1 MRSHL
6 AFPALLLACSIAVAL
21 PDGAARAAPVAPAW
35 TRDFAAPIEWQRVTA
50 FGQLLVSTRAGLHA
64 VDPATGKVLWTH
76 VDVAGLPEQGLQE
89 LAGSPLVM
97 ITGSVGLEAP
107 RTVVLNVFN
116 GQLVFDTR
124 IAKVGQISAPRV
136 LPQAGSLLVG
146 GFEIG
151 NVQPTLF
158 AYSMNDGSLLW
169 KSDVLATA
177 MNPGGNRLLGA
188 LLSVTLAVVKI
199 DPVQSQPLELG
210 DGTFLLGAMG
220 HVMRLDAA
228 TGDVRWKTPFA
239 GGVFEFRETD
249 ARPGVVYVGAQE
261 TEQVMGA
268 DQTTQQQRIQTHYQG
283 FRVDDGMAVWKRAV
297 SFSKPMNRSIIAL
310 DRGLLVS
317 DGDNDKGKLQLID
330 YDTGASL
337 WGNKGRGIE
346 VAGQVVEYSF
356 AGTDLVLTTGYDSIW
371 TNKDTAYL
379 LYVLDTTSGSFRFA
393 KPFEVKGRMLGTELT
408 EKGLIYVTTH
418 EINIFDPATGA
429 LRNAPVLRSRAPIV
443 TVDDR
448 NLVYAFNSDDGF
460 VYSFDRDTGAVAKL
474 SQTPFALDD
483 DHARA
488 LDLVDGT
495 LVLMGQQTVAGF
507 GLDGSRKFAVHYDA
521 PRNPTWMRALAWA
534 EGVRMGMASVSAGM
548 YSAAFADAAGDA
560 AQGSAGREV
569 ATELSRGFGD
579 LSQGYQ
585 SLSGDYIRFARRRY
599 EASAESRDFFF
610 MMVQHED
617 RRVALAQI
625 SKRDGRILSEIDL
638 GRDKEPA
645 YQVDDVASSVYYR
658 PADSVVAGYRF
669 ASERVALR

>member
-1 MRSHL
+1 MRHRF
-6 AFPALLLACSIAVAL
+6 AFSGLLLACSMI
-21 PDGAARAAPVAPAW
+21 GAITSLDARAAPAAPAW

-50 FGQLLVSTRAGLHA
+50 FGQLLVSTRAGLSA

-76 VDVAGLPEQGLQE
+76 TDVTGLPEQGLTE

-97 ITGSVGLEAP
+97 ITGSAGVEPP

-124 IAKVGQISAPRV
+124 LAKVGQISAPRV
-136 LPQAGSLLVG
+136 LPEAGSLLIG

-158 AYSMNDGSLLW
+158 AYSMNDGSLRW
-169 KSDVLATA
+169 KSDVLATT
-177 MNPGGNRLLGA
+177 MNPSGNRLLGA
-188 LLSVTLAVVKI
+188 LLGATLAIVKI

-220 HVMRLDAA
+220 YVMRLDAA
-228 TGDVRWKTPFA
+228 TGNVRWKSQFA
-239 GGVFEFRETD
+239 GGVFECRETD
-249 ARPGVVYVGAQE
+249 ARPGIVYVGAQE
-261 TEQVMGA
+261 VEQVMGA
-268 DQTTQQQRIQTHYQG
+268 DQTQQQRIETHYQG
-283 FRVDDGMAVWKRAV
+283 FRIDDGAAVWKRAV
-297 SFSKPMNRSIIAL
+297 NFSKPMNRSIIAL

-317 DGDNDKGKLQLID
+317 DGDKDKGKLQLLD
-330 YDTGASL
+330 YDTGTSL

-346 VAGQVVEYSF
+346 VAGQVVEHSF

-408 EKGLIYVTTH
+408 GQGLIYVTTH
-418 EINIFDPATGA
+418 EINIFDPATGT
-429 LRNAPVLRSRAPIV
+429 LRNAPVLRSRAPLV
-443 TVDDR
+443 TVGDGM
-448 NLVYAFNSDDGF
+448 LVYAFNSDDGF

-474 SQTPFALDD
+474 SKAPFTLGD

-495 LVLMGQQTVAGF
+495 LVLMGAQTVAGF
-507 GLDGSRKFAVHYDA
+507 ALDGSQKFAVHYDA
-521 PRNPTWMRALAWA
+521 PRDPTWLRALAWA
-534 EGVRMGMASVSAGM
+534 EGVRVGMASVSAGL

-560 AQGSAGREV
+560 APGSASREV

-585 SLSGDYIRFARRRY
+585 NLSGDFIRFARRRY

-610 MMVQHED
+610 MMIQHED

-645 YQVDDVASSVYYR
+645 YQVDDVLSSVFYR
-658 PADSVVAGYRF
+658 PSDSVVAGYRF
-669 ASERVALR
+669 APQRVALQ